1 MDGGNVIRFP
11 EAASRYRAVEY
22 TALFRLEGPE
32 FTFKIFGVADTEKDR
47 LAVASAF
54 EEAAKLLRSGD

>member
-1 MDGGNVIRFP
+1 MDGGKVIRFP
-11 EAASRYRAVEY
+11 EAASHARAVEY
-22 TALFRLEGPE
+22 TVLFRLSGAE

-54 EEAAKLLRSGD
+54 EEAAKLLRSSE